1 MGHKI
6 RNSKTMMI
14 SEWGMTQESC
24 ILEGQPKKCVAKGK
38 GSRGRRGQ
46 LNTVKTI

>member
-6 RNSKTMMI
+6 RNAETMTI

-24 ILEGQPKKCVAKGK
+24 ILEDQPKNVLQE
-38 GSRGRRGQ
+38 GRD
-46 LNTVKTI
+46 LKVEEAN